1 MNRAVREPRR
11 RALRAGTLPILWALC
26 SLPAVAQTPFG
37 FQPFLGG
44 LDRPTALV
52 SVPGQPDRLLVV
64 EQAGRV
70 RIADNGQLQPGLF
83 LSLVGQVSLT
93 SEQGLLDLVLHPDFA
108 ANGRCFAT
116 YTDPAWNLIL
126 AEFQADPQ
134 GAVIPDSAR
143 RLLTIPKPFV
153 QHNAGKLLF
162 APDGTLWMATGDGGN
177 AFDPFGNA
185 QNLGSLLG
193 KILRLD
199 VDSAPTEGNPPAY
212 AIPADNPFVGQA
224 GVRPEIYAYGLRN
237 PFRMHMD
244 PFSGDLW
251 IGDVGQNLIEELDR
265 LPAGRSGLNF
275 GWVCKEGLLSTGKC
289 ANLPPGLVDPLWS
302 YDHNEGCAIV
312 AGPIYRGGA
321 IPAAFGQGFVADYC
335 TGRIWSYTF
344 SGQSL
349 GPVVEHSA
357 ALGGFQGRIS
367 GFGEDLAGELYVIFH
382 QPGKIEKIVPAAAV
396 PDCDQDGVPDAAEL
410 GQGSAFDLNLDG
422 IPDQCQ
428 KLLEVGPLQVGQ
440 PIQFDFIGAE
450 PAAPVAFL
458 AGLRGIGPGPC
469 LSVGLCLDL
478 IPSPAGSVLGLEILN
493 LQLAGAL
500 GQANFQTNVPSSLS
514 LPALFF
520 QVVTLDSLGLH
531 KSNPVVKLTLP

>member
-1 MNRAVREPRR
+1 MEPCR
-11 RALRAGTLPILWALC
+11 RAPSAGALAILWVLC
-26 SLPAVAQTPFG
+26 SPGAQAQTPFG
-37 FQPFLGG
+37 LQPFLGG

-52 SVPGQPDRLLVV
+52 SVPGQPDRMLVV
-64 EQAGRV
+64 EQPGRV

-93 SEQGLLDLVLHPDFA
+93 SEQGLLDLVLHPGFA

-116 YTDPAWNLIL
+116 YTDLAWNLIL
-126 AEFQADPQ
+126 EEFQADPQ
-134 GAVIPDSAR
+134 GAVLPGSAR

-162 APDGTLWMATGDGGN
+162 APDGRLWMATGDGGN

-193 KILRLD
+193 KILRID
-199 VDSAPTEGNPPAY
+199 VDAAPTEGSPPAY

-224 GVRPEIYAYGLRN
+224 GVRPEVYAYGLRN
-237 PFRMHMD
+237 PFRMHLD
-244 PFSGDLW
+244 ALSGDLW

-265 LPAGRSGLNF
+265 LPAGQSGLNF

-289 ANLPPGLVDPLWS
+289 ASLPPGLVDPLWS

-312 AGPIYRGGA
+312 AGPIYRGAA

-335 TGRIWSYTF
+335 TGRIWTYTF
-344 SGQSL
+344 SGQGF

-367 GFGEDLAGELYVIFH
+367 GFAEDLAGELYVLFH
-382 QPGKIEKIVPAAAV
+382 QPGKIEKIVAAAAV

-422 IPDQCQ
+422 IPDVCQ
-428 KLLEVGPLQVGQ
+428 KLLEVSPLQVGQ
-440 PIQFDFIGAE
+440 PIQFAFIGAE

-469 LSVGLCLDL
+469 LSGGLCLDL

-493 LQLAGAL
+493 LQFAGAL
-500 GQANFQTNVPSSLS
+500 GQANFQTSVPSSLS
-514 LPALFF
+514 LPALYF
-520 QVVTLDSLGLH
+520 QVVTLDALGLH